1 MSFIVAMTLSVGS
14 IVINTGKMG
23 KLKITYLIT
32 YNMETTTLIIITSRA
47 INALNQPC
55 SQH

>member
-14 IVINTGKMG
+14 IVINTGKTG

-32 YNMETTTLIIITSRA
+32 YNMKTTTLIIITSRA